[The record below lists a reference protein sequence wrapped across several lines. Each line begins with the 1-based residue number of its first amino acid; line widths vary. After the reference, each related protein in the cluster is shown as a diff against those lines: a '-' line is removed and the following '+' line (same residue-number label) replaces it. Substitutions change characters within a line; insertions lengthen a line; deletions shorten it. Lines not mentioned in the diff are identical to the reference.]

1 MQEREGRK
9 RDSQRCGKSGGGP
22 NAFIPAPELRTGR
35 LASSDAMPD
44 AAGGEGVH
52 EVAKPDGVIH
62 RYVSNRKSRAGEPPV
77 ARLGSGTLNAK
88 WFSVSWQVSAAFE

>member
-22 NAFIPAPELRTGR
+22 NAFIPTPELRTGR

-62 RYVSNRKSRAGEPPV
+62 RCIFNLLWSTLSP
-77 ARLGSGTLNAK
+77 ARPK
-88 WFSVSWQVSAAFE
+88 F

>member
-1 MQEREGRK
+1 MAMQEREGRK

-52 EVAKPDGVIH
+52 EVAKPDVRWLIGRNVSLAYLVISAFYYFRKSQFPIYLIHIH
-62 RYVSNRKSRAGEPPV
+62 RQAG
-77 ARLGSGTLNAK
+77 S
-88 WFSVSWQVSAAFE
+88 